1 MSVPV
6 KRVHSRHRRFIAP
19 GAVWDVMIGVEVIG
33 VDYEARYNGFIRYNM
48 DYLFGGFKSL
58 TAAVAAATAASKAS
72 AAIKKAILND
82 EATTLLASEAG
93 GKRKK
98 RSRRVF

>member
-1 MSVPV
+1 
-6 KRVHSRHRRFIAP
+6 
-19 GAVWDVMIGVEVIG
+19 MIGVEVIG

-48 DYLFGGFKSL
+48 DYLFGGFKQL

-72 AAIKKAILND
+72 SAIRKAIL
-82 EATTLLASEAG
+82 EGEVTTNLADLAG